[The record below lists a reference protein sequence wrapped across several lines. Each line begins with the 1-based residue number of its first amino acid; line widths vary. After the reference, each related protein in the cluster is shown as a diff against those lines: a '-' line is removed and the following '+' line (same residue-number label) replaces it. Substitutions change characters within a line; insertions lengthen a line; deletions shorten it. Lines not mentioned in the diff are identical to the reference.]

1 MNINLERLQKFLA
14 GAGIASRRKAEELI
28 AQGRV
33 KVNGITILE
42 NGVKVDPKTDH
53 VEVDDKEITEEEK
66 VYLLLYKPVG
76 FLSTVRDDFERPTVM
91 DLVKDVNARLFP
103 VGRLDYQTEGLLLMT
118 NDGDFAYRLT
128 HPKHEKEKVYQ
139 VTVNGDVSEADMD
152 KLRNGVE
159 LEDGMTAPAKCQNL
173 LRENGQ
179 TTVSITIH
187 QGKNRQIR
195 RMFDHIGYKVLKLK
209 RTAIDFLA
217 LGKLKPGEY
226 RLLTPTEINEIMTL

>member
-1 MNINLERLQKFLA
+1 MERLQKFLA

-28 AQGRV
+28 AEGRV
-33 KVNGITILE
+33 KVNGKIILE
-42 NGVKVDPKTDH
+42 NGVKVDPATDH

-91 DLVKDVNARLFP
+91 DLVKDINARLFP

-139 VTVNGDVSEADMD
+139 ATVNGEVSEADMD

-159 LEDGMTAPAKCQNL
+159 LEDGMTAPAKCQYL
-173 LRENGQ
+173 LRENGL

-195 RMFDHIGYKVLKLK
+195 RMFDQIGYKVLKLK

-217 LGKLKPGEY
+217 LDELKPGEY
-226 RLLTPTEINEIMTL
+226 RLLTTAEIDQIMTL